1 MFKVNPYRSG
11 AGLMPVYIAGRDED
25 IQNVSQ
31 MFDALTMDIPTQSI
45 IFSGLRGVGKTV
57 LINKLQSIAEEKG
70 IFCKHIEIEERNDFI
85 SQIAECSQAF
95 LRTVSAKEKFK
106 HLIQKPLEAIKSL
119 VVSFN
124 PEDNS
129 FSLSMQ
135 DRELYVSNN
144 LTQTLTEVFST
155 IGETAQKT
163 ETPICFFID
172 EIQYM
177 KQNQLGS
184 LIAALHRAN
193 QLGYPIM
200 IIGAGLPKIY
210 KMLSDEKSYSE
221 RLFMYK
227 KNDSLTDEQSEKAI
241 EEPAKKFNIIYAH
254 EATNKI
260 VEITKGYPFFIQ
272 QLCKIVYDKTNK
284 DVIELSDVEN
294 CIDEFLSSLDERFFK
309 SRYERCA
316 ESDKKFIFAM
326 VECGELPC
334 TISNVAHNLNKTVG
348 SISTTRAQLISKG
361 IIYPVRYK
369 ELDFTVPE
377 FSGYIQ
383 RLEEYKQW
391 CISKE
396 NQTVTL
402 CEISENIPIKL
413 LSTKSFHDIIIGRK

>member
-1 MFKVNPYRSG
+1 MFKVNPYRPG

-95 LRTVSAKEKFK
+95 LRTVSTKEKFK

-227 KNDSLTDEQSEKAI
+227 KIDSLTDEQSEKAI

-254 EATNKI
+254 EATNKV

-391 CISKE
+391 CISK
-396 NQTVTL
+396 
-402 CEISENIPIKL
+402 
-413 LSTKSFHDIIIGRK
+413 

>member
-1 MFKVNPYRSG
+1 MFKVNPYRPG

-95 LRTVSAKEKFK
+95 LRTVSAKEKFT

-119 VVSFN
+119 VISFN

-227 KNDSLTDEQSEKAI
+227 KIDSLTYEQ
-241 EEPAKKFNIIYAH
+241 
-254 EATNKI
+254 
-260 VEITKGYPFFIQ
+260 
-272 QLCKIVYDKTNK
+272 
-284 DVIELSDVEN
+284 
-294 CIDEFLSSLDERFFK
+294 
-309 SRYERCA
+309 
-316 ESDKKFIFAM
+316 
-326 VECGELPC
+326 
-334 TISNVAHNLNKTVG
+334 
-348 SISTTRAQLISKG
+348 
-361 IIYPVRYK
+361 
-369 ELDFTVPE
+369 
-377 FSGYIQ
+377 
-383 RLEEYKQW
+383 
-391 CISKE
+391 
-396 NQTVTL
+396 
-402 CEISENIPIKL
+402 
-413 LSTKSFHDIIIGRK
+413 

>member
-1 MFKVNPYRSG
+1 MFKVNPYRPG

-95 LRTVSAKEKFK
+95 LRTISAKEKFK
-106 HLIQKPLEAIKSL
+106 HLIQKPLEAIKSV

-184 LIAALHRAN
+184 LIAALHRVN

-227 KNDSLTDEQSEKAI
+227 KIDSLTDEQSEKAI

-254 EATNKI
+254 EAINKI
-260 VEITKGYPFFIQ
+260 VEITKGSPFFIQ

-391 CISKE
+391 CISK
-396 NQTVTL
+396 
-402 CEISENIPIKL
+402 
-413 LSTKSFHDIIIGRK
+413 

>member
-1 MFKVNPYRSG
+1 MFKINPYRPG

-25 IQNVSQ
+25 IQNVDQ
-31 MFDALTMDIPTQSI
+31 MFEALTLNIPTQSI
-45 IFSGLRGVGKTV
+45 IFSGLRGVGRTV
-57 LINKLQSIAEEKG
+57 LINKLQSIAEDRG

-85 SQIAECSQAF
+85 SQIAECSQSF
-95 LRTVSAKEKFK
+95 LRKVSTKEKFR
-106 HLIQKPLEAIKSL
+106 HLVQKPLEAIKSL

-124 PEDNS
+124 PGENI

-135 DRELYVSNN
+135 DRDLYLSNN
-144 LTQTLTEVFST
+144 LTQSLTDVFTT

-184 LIAALHRAN
+184 LIAALHRTN
-193 QLGYPIM
+193 QLGYPVM
-200 IIGAGLPKIY
+200 IVGAGLPKIY

-221 RLFMYK
+221 RLFVYK
-227 KNDSLTDEQSEKAI
+227 QVDSLTYEQSKKAI
-241 EEPAKKFNIIYAH
+241 EEPVRKFHVSYTENAIK
-254 EATNKI
+254 KI

-272 QLCKIVYDKTNK
+272 QLCQIVYKRTDSS
-284 DVIELSDVEN
+284 VIEYSDVDQG
-294 CIDEFLSSLDERFFK
+294 IDEFLKMLDDGFFR

-326 VECGELPC
+326 VKCGELPC
-334 TISNVAHNLNKTVG
+334 TISNVAKNLHKSVS

-377 FSGYIQ
+377 FSGFIQ
-383 RLEEYKQW
+383 RLDEYKQW
-391 CISKE
+391 DE
-396 NQTVTL
+396 N
-402 CEISENIPIKL
+402 
-413 LSTKSFHDIIIGRK
+413 

>member
-1 MFKVNPYRSG
+1 MFKVNPYRPG

-57 LINKLQSIAEEKG
+57 LINNLQSIAEEKG

-95 LRTVSAKEKFK
+95 LRTISAKEKFK

-184 LIAALHRAN
+184 LIAALHRVN

-227 KNDSLTDEQSEKAI
+227 KIDSLTDEQSEKAI

-254 EATNKI
+254 EAINKI
-260 VEITKGYPFFIQ
+260 VEITKGSPFFIQ

-391 CISKE
+391 CISK
-396 NQTVTL
+396 
-402 CEISENIPIKL
+402 
-413 LSTKSFHDIIIGRK
+413 

>member
-1 MFKVNPYRSG
+1 MFKVNPYRPG

-184 LIAALHRAN
+184 LIAALHRVN

-227 KNDSLTDEQSEKAI
+227 KIDSLTDEQSEKAI

-254 EATNKI
+254 EAINKI
-260 VEITKGYPFFIQ
+260 VEITKGSPFFIQ

-294 CIDEFLSSLDERFFK
+294 SIDEFLSSLDEGFFK

-391 CISKE
+391 CISK
-396 NQTVTL
+396 
-402 CEISENIPIKL
+402 
-413 LSTKSFHDIIIGRK
+413 

>member
-1 MFKVNPYRSG
+1 MFKVNPYRPG

-227 KNDSLTDEQSEKAI
+227 KIDSLTDEQSEEAI

-369 ELDFTVPE
+369 ELDFTFPE

-391 CISKE
+391 CISK
-396 NQTVTL
+396 
-402 CEISENIPIKL
+402 
-413 LSTKSFHDIIIGRK
+413 